1 MPSRDPLPRTAVGF
15 FNLMIKC
22 LKCGVTKDK
31 KEFGKNKRGRDGLKS
46 YCKPCCKEYL
56 AKWQKSNPKKANEY
70 GYKWKNANPE
80 KFKGY
85 VRKHKENYKNWEIN
99 NPIQAKQ
106 NRQRYKDNNKDK
118 MMEYDR
124 NYKNSKYKNDDLF
137 KLKCIIASRIRAYLK
152 GIAKSKSTI
161 EYLGCEIEFY
171 KEYLTKQF
179 SKDMSWENYG
189 EYWEIDHIHPVSK
202 GGSFHYSNTQPLTV
216 TENRE
221 KGAKW

>member
-1 MPSRDPLPRTAVGF
+1 MR
-15 FNLMIKC
+15 KC

-46 YCKPCCKEYL
+46 YCKPCCKEHL
-56 AKWQKSNPKKANEY
+56 AEWQKSNPEKANGY
-70 GYKWKNANPE
+70 SYKWKDANPE
-80 KFKGY
+80 KVYGY
-85 VRKHKENYKNWEIN
+85 VRKHQETHYEKIK
-99 NPIQAKQ
+99 K
-106 NRQRYKDNNKDK
+106 RQRLYRKNNIEKIR
-118 MMEYDR
+118 EYDR
-124 NYKNSKYKNDDLF
+124 IWKVEKYKNDDLF
-137 KLKCIIASRIRAYLK
+137 KLKCIVAGRIRAYLK
-152 GIAKSKSTI
+152 GRAKSKSTI

-179 SKDMSWENYG
+179 SKNMSWDNYG